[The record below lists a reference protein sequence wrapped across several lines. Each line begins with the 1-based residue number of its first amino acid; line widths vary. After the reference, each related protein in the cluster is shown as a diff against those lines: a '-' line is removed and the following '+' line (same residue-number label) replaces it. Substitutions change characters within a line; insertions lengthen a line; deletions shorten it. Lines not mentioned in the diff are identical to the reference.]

1 MKNAD
6 MPAMPIELNGFGQL
20 APEALYQTLTKRE
33 MFAMHAMQGLST
45 SGGEGWLIAHAHVIA
60 VKSPTHPIAELEKN
74 Q

>member
-20 APEALYQTLTKRE
+20 APEAYTGLTKRE

-60 VKSPTHPIAELEKN
+60 VKIADALIAELEKS